1 MRNKYIIDTLTLIDI
16 QEIVKTGGKVI
27 QIYKGVIYREIFK
40 TSPIRKIID
49 KMFALRQKNEDEVD
63 DLMQNLVK
71 LIRNS
76 LYGVQIRKD
85 IHQFYKGKPEHWMQT
100 ENDEDV
106 LDYWKLPNAIYIV
119 KMENDD
125 GLDDNINVK
134 TTLPSCLGSF
144 FK

>member
-16 QEIVKTGGKVI
+16 QEIVKTGGKVN
-27 QIYKGVIYREIFK
+27 QNYEGVICREIFK
-40 TSPIRKIID
+40 ISPIRKIIE
-49 KMFALRQKNEDEVD
+49 KLFALRQKNKDEID

-76 LYGVQIRKD
+76 VYGVQIRKD
-85 IHQFYKGKPEHWMQT
+85 IHHFYKGKPEHWMQT

-106 LDYWKLPNAIYIV
+106 LDYWKLPNGIYVV

-134 TTLPSCLGSF
+134 ITLPSRLGSF